1 MSKPIQEN
9 YDTISH
15 PYGIYLGR
23 IDPPTDISINGVT
36 GNIDRL
42 KPVIPPPSVNGNVE
56 VQPVKS
62 SGGIGDVWIK
72 NFIRSENWSPKNNG
86 FYIDGQTGYAEFM
99 NVYVSGKI
107 EALSGSIGGF
117 VIGSD
122 YITDVSDSMGLAST
136 VTAGDDVRFWA
147 GASFA
152 NRNTAPFR
160 VLESGKVYA
169 TYVEITGGVIDGG
182 AIAPGTVGYAE
193 LMYPP
198 LAGIIDPVTIPT
210 ALGQIY
216 INTVLD
222 RIFMSVGIVSYLDW
236 VLIGTTVLPRS
247 IPGGIDNVRIT
258 EYVRVAIVGFTSLGS
273 NLNITEEIT
282 MLIPMLPNPNI
293 QNVGLTE
300 HVSVSMLDDQIVA
313 GDDISMTDGIMSPA
327 DIEVIGP

>member
-15 PYGIYLGR
+15 PYNIYLGR
-23 IDPPTDISINGVT
+23 IDPPTDVSVNGVT

-42 KPVIPPPSVNGNVE
+42 KPLDPPPKTNGNVE

-136 VTAGDDVRFWA
+136 VTGGDDVRFWA

-152 NRNTAPFR
+152 NRTSAPFR

-198 LAGIIDPVTIPT
+198 LTGIIDPVTTPV

-222 RIFMSVGIVSYLDW
+222 RIFMAVGTASYLDW

-247 IPGGIDNVRIT
+247 VPGGVGNVRIT
-258 EYVRVAIVGFTSLGS
+258 EHVEVKIAGYTSLGS
-273 NLNITEEIT
+273 DIDISEEIT
-282 MLIPMLPNPNI
+282 MLIPVLPKSESQNI
-293 QNVGLTE
+293 DVSE
-300 HVSVSMLDDQIVA
+300 HVEMAIDKNIENTGS
-313 GDDISMTDGIMSPA
+313 DISITDGIMSPS